1 MLQKRL
7 NFLAEM
13 ILVPKINEF
22 IGEFG
27 EVVSLQIDIVK
38 KNIIGQ
44 VLLKGEDKPLDFK
57 IKGLKLIEK
66 DGNFYI
72 TYRKIK
78 TSREWI
84 NIVANKYAPKEILI
98 PEKYNHKISFIK
110 TFLTWFFLFTHN
122 PTPFPFV
129 FPNLSNFF

>member
-1 MLQKRL
+1 MLQKGL
-7 NFLAEM
+7 NFIAEM
-13 ILVPKINEF
+13 ILRPKINEF

-44 VLLKGEDKPLDFK
+44 VMLKGENEPLDFK

-66 DGNFYI
+66 DENFFI

-78 TSREWI
+78 TSKEWI
-84 NIVANKYAPKEILI
+84 NILANKYAPKEILI
-98 PEKYNHKISFIK
+98 PPKYNSKISMVK
-110 TFLTWFFLFTHN
+110 TFLT
-122 PTPFPFV
+122 
-129 FPNLSNFF
+129 

>member
-1 MLQKRL
+1 MFQKGL
-7 NFLAEM
+7 NFIAEM
-13 ILVPKINEF
+13 ILKPKINEF

-44 VLLKGEDKPLDFK
+44 VMLKGESEPLDFK

-66 DGNFYI
+66 DGNFFI

-78 TSREWI
+78 TSKEWI
-84 NIVANKYAPKEILI
+84 NILANKYAPKEILI
-98 PEKYNHKISFIK
+98 PPKYNGKISMVK
-110 TFLTWFFLFTHN
+110 TFLT
-122 PTPFPFV
+122 
-129 FPNLSNFF
+129 